1 MTSPTLTIELENSTR
16 SSNVQAYITGL
27 AIERNNSVFL
37 LRSDGHTPYFP
48 TSPSS
53 PGAHLAQDCAIP
65 LGAPGHIVRAT
76 IPRIAGGRIWFSVD
90 SKLTFL
96 INPGPALVEPSV
108 TNPSDPNIHLEWG
121 FCEFTFNAA
130 QLYANISYVDFV
142 SIPIALTMI
151 DTAGRSEH
159 VTGMPPNGLDKVCA
173 GLAEQSA
180 RDGQGWKSL
189 IVKAPDG
196 RNLRAMSANN
206 GIIMNHS
213 LFSDYFKPY
222 VERVW
227 AKFGAESLQVDTQAA
242 PGKVAGR
249 VSSGT
254 MNFGGGAGSFQKPST
269 ADIFSCSTGPF
280 ATAGASPG
288 RLAVIPRLAAGFNR
302 STLLRDSTTHPEPS
316 GNPNEYYKETITN
329 HYSRI
334 VHEANSDT
342 KGYAFPYDD
351 VAPTGGKDQSGSV
364 FGNPRSFK
372 VTVGGGQLSE
382 IKGEL

>member
-1 MTSPTLTIELENSTR
+1 MTSPTLIIELENRTR
-16 SSNVQAYITGL
+16 SSNVHVYITGL
-27 AIERNNSVFL
+27 AIERQNSVFL
-37 LRSDGHTPYFP
+37 LSSDGHTPYFP

-96 INPGPALVEPSV
+96 INPGPAIVEPSV

-142 SIPIALTMI
+142 SIPIALTMV
-151 DTAGRSEH
+151 DTAGKTEH
-159 VTGMPPNGLDKVCA
+159 VTGMAPNGLDKVCT
-173 GLAEQSA
+173 GLVEQSA

-189 IVKAPDG
+189 IVKSPQG
-196 RNLRAMSANN
+196 HILRAMSPNN
-206 GIIMNHS
+206 GIVGNHS
-213 LFSDYFKPY
+213 LFSGYFKPY
-222 VERVW
+222 VEQVW
-227 AKFGAESLQVDTQAA
+227 AKLSGTPVHVDTQAA
-242 PGKVAGR
+242 WGKVTGR
-249 VSSGT
+249 VASGT
-254 MNFGGGAGSFQKPST
+254 LNFGGGAGTFHQPST

-280 ATAGASPG
+280 STAGASPE

-302 STLLRDSTTHPEPS
+302 STLLKDSTTHPEPS
-316 GNPNEYYKETITN
+316 GNPSEYYKERITN

-334 VHEANSDT
+334 VHEANADSR
-342 KGYAFPYDD
+342 GYAFPYDD